1 MEEYYVLSI
10 VDNGKKKY
18 YADTDGWIEDKSEA
32 VWFPDFQSLLNVAF
46 DEGLE
51 ENEFE
56 VEKGWY

>member
-18 YADTDGWIEDKSEA
+18 YADTNGWIEDKSEA
-32 VWFPDFQSLLNVAF
+32 VWFTDYQNALTVAF

-51 ENEFE
+51 EGEFE
-56 VEKGWY
+56 IEEGRF